1 MCSRFFLNFNFPERE
16 YRCLGQ
22 WTEDGLIYT
31 YTERRDAIGH
41 ECFVG
46 LVTAKGDIY
55 LREAGGNCE
64 RGQEPLKYG
73 MRLSQ
78 VSKCYNGSNRR
89 RGGGRST
96 TRSPSMTRWRTV
108 SPAAQPSSATAL
120 PRWREREFGNDVGG
134 GAAKSS
140 AGASALLLAL
150 LAAFVRSLSCCSL

>member
-1 MCSRFFLNFNFPERE
+1 MCSRFFLNYNSAERE

-41 ECFVG
+41 ECFVR

-89 RGGGRST
+89 RGQST
-96 TRSPSMTRWRTV
+96 TRSPSVTRWRTV